1 MGGRC
6 LVVKAIIVKY
16 FKFLVLIRR
25 KDGLPD
31 LPGGHL
37 EKGEDVFQGLVR
49 EVSEETGLVV
59 GWTVPVKRW
68 ILQAGK
74 CELNGI
80 TFCCEYKKGRV
91 ILSRE
96 HTHYFWLGLKYIK
109 YFTPRIWVPEFWGM
123 EKDIMLFD
131 PVYLQDRFEDDRSDI
146 EIASNSQCPVCGID
160 QEETFP
166 KHYIFKD
173 FPENYLERKIS
184 AESDIMSS
192 PRIP

>member
-16 FKFLVLIRR
+16 FKFLVLVRR

-37 EKGEDVFQGLVR
+37 EKGEDAFQGLVR

-74 CELNGI
+74 GALTGI
-80 TFCCEYKKGRV
+80 TFCCEYKCGSV
-91 ILSRE
+91 ILSQE
-96 HTHYFWLGLKYIK
+96 HTHYFWQDLKFIK
-109 YFTPRIWVPEFWGM
+109 NFTPQIWMPEFWGM

-131 PVYLQDRFEDDRSDI
+131 PVYLQDRSDI
-146 EIASNSQCPVCGID
+146 EIASNIQCPLCELD
-160 QEETFP
+160 KEETFP
-166 KHYIFKD
+166 RHYIYKD
-173 FPENYLERKIS
+173 YPENYLERKIS
-184 AESDIMSS
+184 AESDIMFS